1 MSMVPKKIS
10 IIGSGN
16 VASHLLIWIRDAG
29 HFISSVYSRK
39 HGSIAEEFSRRDSFD
54 YQGEKVDYII
64 IATNDDSIEKI
75 ADKLQN
81 TDKAIILHTSG
92 TVSMD
97 TLASP
102 KFKGYGVLYPLQ
114 TLQKNRS
121 ISLAKVPFLIE
132 ANTETA
138 LNNLQ
143 RFCESCKLTNKPV
156 SSDNR
161 LMYHLSAVI
170 SANFVNHLFHIAE
183 KNLNA
188 DNLNFDI
195 LRPLIEETI
204 TKVFEKGAYESQ
216 TGPAKRGDTETMNK
230 HLDLLKQENYKDI
243 YKLISESIISEYRS
257 E

>member
-1 MSMVPKKIS
+1 MTPKKIS

-29 HFISSVYSRK
+29 HVISSVYTRK
-39 HGSIAEEFSRRDSFD
+39 QSSISEEFHRRSSLD
-54 YQGEKVDYII
+54 YQGEIVDYIL

-75 ADKLQN
+75 ADELRN
-81 TDKAIILHTSG
+81 TGHAIILHTSG

-97 TLASP
+97 TLALP

-114 TLQKNRS
+114 TLQKGRS

-132 ANTETA
+132 ANTETV
-138 LNNLQ
+138 LGNLQ
-143 RFCESCKLTNKPV
+143 QFCESCQLTTKSV
-156 SSDNR
+156 SSDDR

-170 SANFVNHLFHIAE
+170 SSNFVNHLFYIAE
-183 KNLNA
+183 KNLST

-204 TKVFEKGAYESQ
+204 AKAFEKGAYESQ
-216 TGPAKRGDTETMNK
+216 TGPAKRGDSETMNK